1 MPTAVVGAV
10 VPKSPDHLILV
21 LVSQTF
27 VLSLHAQQQTPSKY
41 VAVSMP
47 SSAFEVEHLL
57 VGSALSQSGAMS
69 DVHIASLSGIICSNI
84 LTRCI
89 LVPIRQSH
97 FALWLQKAFHALF
110 NLC

>member
-41 VAVSMP
+41 VAVP

-69 DVHIASLSGIICSNI
+69 DVHIASLSGIIRSNI